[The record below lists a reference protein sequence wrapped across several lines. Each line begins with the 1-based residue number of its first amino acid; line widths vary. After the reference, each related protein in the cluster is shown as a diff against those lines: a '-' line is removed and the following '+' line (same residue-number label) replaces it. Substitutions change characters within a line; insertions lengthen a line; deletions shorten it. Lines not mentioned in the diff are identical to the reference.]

1 MSNHSEEI
9 VSIMRDID
17 KKIEEINPQSVDRS
31 KLRSSILQEL
41 CVKIEVIS
49 RLDTDEKQK
58 TVNSIFQSQLLNALT
73 AKQKQYRK

>member
-17 KKIEEINPQSVDRS
+17 KKIEEINPQSVNRS

-41 CVKIEVIS
+41 CVRIGTI
-49 RLDTDEKQK
+49 
-58 TVNSIFQSQLLNALT
+58 SQLNADEQQQEIGGIYQSKLLDAIV
-73 AKQKQYRK
+73 AKQK